1 LSQSSENKELRKK
14 EDMKM
19 KCGKA
24 HFDNFAD
31 VEYRPIG
38 AFNDLIDPA

>member
-1 LSQSSENKELRKK
+1 
-14 EDMKM
+14 M